1 MAEFEEAAFNA
12 PLNKVVR
19 CKTKFGWH
27 LLQVVSERYVFLTLF
42 KLNILD
48 SPRLFILTLVL
59 ILSVYDLGDCRKET
73 LLQDVQ
79 PEEFHIKMQ
88 DPSFREV
95 AQLLDVREPEE
106 VYEELLQTTLI

>member
-1 MAEFEEAAFNA
+1 M
-12 PLNKVVR
+12 
-19 CKTKFGWH
+19 
-27 LLQVVSERYVFLTLF
+27 
-42 KLNILD
+42 
-48 SPRLFILTLVL
+48 
-59 ILSVYDLGDCRKET
+59 YDLGDCRKET